1 MVEQVELEFNV
12 ALRLYMNTERNSV
25 ASAMKLTCPSPEFL
39 KELCCACEAS
49 DWCSHWY
56 ITSQTR
62 QSILCSAQTI
72 DNLQV
77 NFEVLGID
85 HEREEAEFTCDD
97 LQADTT
103 AIMKVACSSPEV
115 VNMLCHNELYVPMPQ
130 VTSGT

>member
-56 ITSQTR
+56 ITSQTG
-62 QSILCSAQTI
+62 QSILRSAQMI

-77 NFEVLGID
+77 DFKVPDIQ
-85 HEREEAEFTCDD
+85 REEAEFTCDD
-97 LQADTT
+97 LRADTT